1 MFQYKLRNCPLG
13 NDEIKPY
20 LSHVSAEGHIDDK
33 GSLVLTFNES
43 LPEYKASEHI
53 SLLREYM
60 RSLKQKD
67 TLYQLIDTE
76 EIDDRFD
83 DYSDKLALEFR
94 IESFGAFG
102 SGVHDTTHGC
112 MKLIEKFCKEHQET
126 LTSVRAL
133 DIGTGT
139 GILSLFSHYRGIRN
153 ITSVDISLRAVIS
166 ALHNFRLNDI
176 ADSIRLK
183 QGSIADIDGRFE
195 LIIANIFLSAIE
207 EIFDDI
213 CTKTVQGGTII
224 LSGVKA
230 EKEQSLFRLIDRY
243 PSLSIKKKLVKG
255 EWICIYIYKK

>member
-1 MFQYKLRNCPLG
+1 MFQYKFRNCPLEFDG
-13 NDEIKPY
+13 ISPFLTH
-20 LSHVSAEGHIDDK
+20 LSADGHIDDA

-43 LPEYKASEHI
+43 LPEHKASEHV

-60 RSLKQKD
+60 RNLKQMD

-76 EIDDRFD
+76 EIDDRYED
-83 DYSDKLALEFR
+83 HAEKLDLGFR
-94 IESFGAFG
+94 IETFGAFG
-102 SGVHDTTHGC
+102 SGIHDTTGGC
-112 MKLIEKFCKEHQET
+112 MELIEEFCKEKENS
-126 LTSVRAL
+126 LYSARAL

-139 GILSLFSHYRGIRN
+139 GILSLFSYYRGIKN

-213 CTKTVQGGTII
+213 FTKTVQGGTII
-224 LSGVKA
+224 LSGVKV

-243 PSLSIKKKLVKG
+243 PSLSIKKKLVRG
-255 EWICIYIYKK
+255 EWICIYLKKE